1 MRQIASKL
9 SKAEKFR
16 LATTMKPYSTRN
28 AKQVKKKERAP
39 TYLEE
44 ANTSLKKLQ
53 LATGETQKLTKG
65 PVIDSAA
72 TVAVMTTSDSKKCD
86 TITALTTP
94 ITMDTIDGETR
105 ANKVATVELPIMHV
119 TGAVVLDKAQVSVVP
134 THEPPCSLRKRCV

>member
-53 LATGETQKLTKG
+53 LATGETQFLRL
-65 PVIDSAA
+65 AA
-72 TVAVMTTSDSKKCD
+72 FLGHVSILATFE
-86 TITALTTP
+86 ALNARW
-94 ITMDTIDGETR
+94 I
-105 ANKVATVELPIMHV
+105 L
-119 TGAVVLDKAQVSVVP
+119 L
-134 THEPPCSLRKRCV
+134 